1 MALYDVGERVVL
13 STELRDSDG
22 ILTNADVVLTVTFP
36 DETTQT
42 PTLTNASTGKY
53 SGSFVVTIPGDYSYV
68 WSSTGVV
75 EVVDDGVFAV
85 VAAGSSRKA
94 YCTTEELRAHLGD
107 SQRRNLDETE
117 LRRAIL
123 AASRAIDKW
132 TGSFFWRDK
141 TPTTKVYS
149 PISKYAIEILPI
161 ATTED
166 LVVAVDTSGGR
177 TYGTSWTWNTH
188 FELSPDNQDL
198 DAAHAYTRLEALG
211 MWLPVGRKT
220 LRITGYHGWSS
231 VPDAIREACVIKATS
246 LFKRGD
252 SPFGIAGTGDF
263 GAIRISRF
271 EDPDVIKL
279 LDPFMPVL
287 VGEI

>member
-22 ILTNADVVLTVTFP
+22 ILVDADVTLTITFP
-36 DETTQT
+36 DDSTVS
-42 PTLTNASTGKY
+42 PALSHPGTGKY
-53 SGSFVVTIPGDYSYV
+53 SGSFLVTVPGDYSYV

-75 EVVDDGVFAV
+75 EVVDDGGFSV
-85 VAAGSSRKA
+85 VSAGSGRKLYA
-94 YCTTEELRAHLGD
+94 TTEELRAHLGD

-117 LRRAIL
+117 LRRAL
-123 AASRAIDKW
+123 AAASRSIDRY

-141 TPTTKVYS
+141 MPTTKTYS
-149 PISKYAIEILPI
+149 PVSKYGIDILPL
-161 ATTED
+161 ASTED
-166 LVVAVDTSGGR
+166 LIVAVDNTGGR
-177 TYGTSWTWNTH
+177 VYGTSWTNGSH
-188 FELSPDNQDL
+188 FELSPENQDT
-198 DAAHAYTRLEALG
+198 DSAHAFTRLDTLG
-211 MWLPVGRKT
+211 GYLPVGRNT

-231 VPDAIREACVIKATS
+231 VPDAVREATVIKATA

-252 SPFGIAGTGDF
+252 SPFGIAGSGDF
-263 GAIRISRF
+263 GAIRISRY

-287 VGEI
+287 VGLI